1 MLLSMRANLPVPLNG
16 TIASATFDLM
26 IMVVVVMMM
35 MVVVVVASMIM
46 VVVAVVIMVVVETD
60 GKTFLIIF
68 SISEHF

>member
-35 MVVVVVASMIM
+35 MVVVVV
-46 VVVAVVIMVVVETD
+46 VVVIMVVVETD
-60 GKTFLIIF
+60 GKTF
-68 SISEHF
+68 